1 MFFAIAAMWVSTTT
15 YWVTTLSVAFRIH
28 TFLRNDMQRVVNW
41 TSILQRCVASPHA
54 PDTAT
59 LAPFE
64 ACDVMPLHPLP
75 DGRQELDRA
84 QYCAGT
90 VALTVNVCPLRS

>member
-1 MFFAIAAMWVSTTT
+1 MFFAIAAMWVSTTA
-15 YWVTTLSVAFRIH
+15 YWVTTLSVAFKIH
-28 TFLRNDMQRVVNW
+28 TFLRNDMQRVGKW
-41 TSILQRCVASPHA
+41 ASILQRCVASPHA
-54 PDTAT
+54 PDAAT

-64 ACDVMPLHPLP
+64 ACDVMPLYPLP

-90 VALTVNVCPLRS
+90 VALTVNVCPLPS